1 MKTKSI
7 FGIVLM
13 GIICLCLIGC
23 QNDDFMEKTNPLR
36 TAQKGVV
43 TGDTWSLN
51 LEATISD
58 VADTRVVKLEKD
70 DSNNDVLNGYWKEGE
85 TIGVYDGVNKLGVMK
100 VTNVSTDGKNAK
112 IEGSDL
118 ALPNATNMK
127 LTLIYPNN
135 ADNEGNNAWYYTG
148 QKGTVTD
155 ISTYDYMTSE
165 LEVQREGGSVT
176 YTETSLTFTSQQ
188 SIYRFGFKD
197 SDNGNADIN
206 VKQFTISSAKDKIVK
221 QRNYET
227 SDWVST
233 YGPLTVTPGEA
244 TTNLLYVSILN
255 ELAGTFTG
263 EQITANATQDT
274 YQFSAVAS
282 DDALYMG
289 TKEIKATF
297 FEKQSQF
304 NSFQNVAMTQ
314 AKLATSTST
323 TNAAW

>member
-1 MKTKSI
+1 MKAKSI

-13 GIICLCLIGC
+13 GAICICLIGC

-58 VADTRVVKLEKD
+58 VANTRVVSLEKD

-100 VTNVSTDGKNAK
+100 VTEVSSDKKSAR
-112 IEGSDL
+112 IEGSGL
-118 ALPNATNMK
+118 SLPNASEMI
-127 LTLIYPNN
+127 LTLIYPDN
-135 ADNEGNNAWYYTG
+135 ADNDGNNAWYYTG
-148 QKGTVTD
+148 QNGTVAA
-155 ISTYDYMTSE
+155 ISTYDYMLSS
-165 LEVQREGGSVT
+165 LHVQKEGNNVT
-176 YTETSLTFTSQQ
+176 YPETSLTFTSQQ

-197 SDNGNADIN
+197 GENSIN
-206 VKQFTISSAKDKIVK
+206 VKQFTVNSEKNKIVQQINGK
-221 QRNYET
+221 GSWE
-227 SDWVST
+227 DT
-233 YGPLTVTPGEA
+233 YGPLTITPENS
-244 TTNLLYVSILN
+244 TTDLLYVAIFN
-255 ELAGTFTG
+255 KLAGT
-263 EQITANATQDT
+263 ANAEDT
-274 YQFSAVAS
+274 YEFSVITD

-289 TKEIKATF
+289 TKEIEAEF

-304 NSFQNVAMTQ
+304 NSFKKVAMTQ

>member
-13 GIICLCLIGC
+13 GIICLCMVGC

-36 TAQKGVV
+36 TAQEGMV

-51 LEATISD
+51 FEATISD
-58 VADTRVVKLEKD
+58 VANTRVVSLEKD

-100 VTNVSTDGKNAK
+100 VTNVSTDKKSAK
-112 IEGSDL
+112 IEGSGL
-118 ALPNATNMK
+118 KLPESQNMT
-127 LTLIYPNN
+127 LTLIYPDN
-135 ADNEGNNAWYYTG
+135 ADDDGNNAWYYTG

-165 LEVQREGGSVT
+165 LEVQREGDSVT

-188 SIYRFGFKD
+188 SIYRFGFK
-197 SDNGNADIN
+197 NGENAIS
-206 VKQFTISSAKDKIVK
+206 VKQFTVNSDNIVQQLNGK
-221 QRNYET
+221 GTWEA
-227 SDWVST
+227 T
-233 YGPLTVTPGEA
+233 YGPLTITPESF
-244 TTNLLYVSILN
+244 TTDLLYVAIN
-255 ELAGTFTG
+255 NKLAGTFTG
-263 EQITANATQDT
+263 EQITANAVQDT

-304 NSFQNVAMTQ
+304 NSFKNVAMTQ